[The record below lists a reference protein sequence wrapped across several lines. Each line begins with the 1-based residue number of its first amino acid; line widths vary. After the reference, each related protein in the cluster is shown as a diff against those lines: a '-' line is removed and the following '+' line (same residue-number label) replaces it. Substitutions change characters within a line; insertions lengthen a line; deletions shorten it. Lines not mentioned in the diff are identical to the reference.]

1 MNPVRAIIFDVY
13 KTILDV
19 DEAPLDAEK
28 RWQNLLVQTF
38 GNTPGPNL
46 EEVADRCTSIIR
58 EDHSEARGRGIDH
71 PEVNWPTVM
80 KRALPALDSLSAAKL
95 ANFIF
100 HHAQLSRT
108 LKLAP
113 SCSSLLHQCVQGGIL
128 LGIASNAQAYT
139 LRELQVALK
148 RVRLDSAIFQEDLT
162 FWSFQHGFSKPNPY
176 VFQILRARLLN
187 RRIESVETLMVGDRE
202 DNDLSPAATIGWR
215 TWQFSKSSEGAHR
228 GNWESLARFLFGPNA
243 SARSQHSRSRVAG
256 QEF

>member
-19 DEAPLDAEK
+19 GEAPSDAEE
-28 RWQNLLVQTF
+28 RWRSLLAKTF
-38 GNTPGPNL
+38 ASALGVSL
-46 EEVADRCTSIIR
+46 EELASRCADIVDK
-58 EDHSEARGRGIDH
+58 DHREARGRGIDY

-80 KRALPALDSLSAAKL
+80 KRALPSLNLLSEAKL

-108 LKLAP
+108 LSLAP
-113 SCSSLLHQCVQGGIL
+113 SCGSLLRQCVQRGIL

-139 LRELQVALK
+139 LRELQLALK
-148 RVRLDSAIFQEDLT
+148 QARLGLTIFQADLT

-187 RRIESVETLMVGDRE
+187 RRITSAETLMVGDRD
-202 DNDLSPAATIGWR
+202 DNDLLPAGTVGWR
-215 TWQFSKSSEGAHR
+215 TWHFSKCSEDANR
-228 GNWESLARFLFGPNA
+228 GNWESLARSLFETNA
-243 SARSQHSRSRVAG
+243 STK
-256 QEF
+256 